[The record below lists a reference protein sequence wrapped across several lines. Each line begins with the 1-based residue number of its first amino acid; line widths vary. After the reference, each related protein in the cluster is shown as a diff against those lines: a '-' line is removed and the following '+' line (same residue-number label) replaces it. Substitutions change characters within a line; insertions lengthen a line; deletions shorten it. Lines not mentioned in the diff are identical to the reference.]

1 MAKSKR
7 FIETTVGRFVFGAL
21 ALLGLCP
28 PELLNK
34 SLQQSSKNLDETD
47 ETEFTPFPG
56 EPDDQVF
63 VNPTRPNEPD
73 GCVLLY
79 RKEGVLVYVNER
91 IPIDMIT
98 EISITNISIPYN
110 PAAYHILLVLS
121 NGQVVHIPAGQD
133 REWAYEAM
141 KQLRGAIFLTDS
153 CK

>member
-7 FIETTVGRFVFGAL
+7 FIDTTVGRIVFGAL

-28 PELLNK
+28 PKLLNK
-34 SLQQSSKNLDETD
+34 SLQQSSKNLDETNKA
-47 ETEFTPFPG
+47 EFTPFPG
-56 EPDDQVF
+56 EPDNQVF

-79 RKEGVLVYVNER
+79 RKEGVLLYDNVR
-91 IPIDMIT
+91 IPLGMIT
-98 EISITNISIPYN
+98 DISITNMSIPYN
-110 PAAYHILLVLS
+110 PASYHMLLVLS

-141 KQLRGAIFLTDS
+141 KQLRGVIFFKDS
-153 CK
+153 